1 MNTFSEL
8 NINENLISGLNSLDI
23 KKPTHIQELS
33 IPLILENKNVIGESE
48 TGSGKTLA
56 YLLPI
61 LNNLN
66 ANDNSMQALILAPTH
81 ELTMQINSVIK
92 EVSNASK
99 LNIKSMGIIGDVNID
114 KQIKKIK
121 ETKPQIVV
129 GTPGRVMDLI
139 KKKKITP
146 HTLKNIVIDEA
157 DNLLDNTSSN
167 MVIDIVKKAMKSTTL
182 SVFSASINE
191 KTIELVK
198 SLRDDLEILK
208 STTKLVLNKNIEHI
222 YIKVEKRTQFET
234 LRKLLAAENP
244 TKALIFVNSNYDLNN
259 FTEKLN
265 FHNKTTFCLH
275 KGISKE
281 QRQNALE
288 SFRNGKIN
296 ILVSSDL
303 SARGLDIKEIT
314 HVINLDFPKRADEY
328 VHRVGR
334 TARNGNSG
342 IAISLVT
349 TKELPTIKIYE
360 KKFNIKINEKK
371 LSYGKLI

>member
-33 IPLILENKNVIGESE
+33 IPLILEYKNVIGESE

-99 LNIKSMGIIGDVNID
+99 HNIKSKGIIGDVNID

-157 DNLLDNTSSN
+157 DNLLDTTSST
-167 MVIDIVKKAMKSTTL
+167 MVIDIV
-182 SVFSASINE
+182 
-191 KTIELVK
+191 
-198 SLRDDLEILK
+198 
-208 STTKLVLNKNIEHI
+208 
-222 YIKVEKRTQFET
+222 
-234 LRKLLAAENP
+234 
-244 TKALIFVNSNYDLNN
+244 
-259 FTEKLN
+259 
-265 FHNKTTFCLH
+265 
-275 KGISKE
+275 
-281 QRQNALE
+281 
-288 SFRNGKIN
+288 
-296 ILVSSDL
+296 
-303 SARGLDIKEIT
+303 
-314 HVINLDFPKRADEY
+314 
-328 VHRVGR
+328 
-334 TARNGNSG
+334 
-342 IAISLVT
+342 
-349 TKELPTIKIYE
+349 
-360 KKFNIKINEKK
+360 
-371 LSYGKLI
+371 

>member
-139 KKKKITP
+139 KKKKT
-146 HTLKNIVIDEA
+146 
-157 DNLLDNTSSN
+157 
-167 MVIDIVKKAMKSTTL
+167 
-182 SVFSASINE
+182 
-191 KTIELVK
+191 
-198 SLRDDLEILK
+198 
-208 STTKLVLNKNIEHI
+208 
-222 YIKVEKRTQFET
+222 
-234 LRKLLAAENP
+234 
-244 TKALIFVNSNYDLNN
+244 
-259 FTEKLN
+259 
-265 FHNKTTFCLH
+265 
-275 KGISKE
+275 
-281 QRQNALE
+281 
-288 SFRNGKIN
+288 
-296 ILVSSDL
+296 
-303 SARGLDIKEIT
+303 
-314 HVINLDFPKRADEY
+314 
-328 VHRVGR
+328 
-334 TARNGNSG
+334 
-342 IAISLVT
+342 
-349 TKELPTIKIYE
+349 
-360 KKFNIKINEKK
+360 
-371 LSYGKLI
+371 

>member
-56 YLLPI
+56 YSLPI

-92 EVSNASK
+92 EVANASK

-303 SARGLDIKEIT
+303 SARGLDIKDIT